1 MRVDAF
7 FAERRTLPNAETVL
21 LINDRKTET
30 LERDALL
37 DQRVRADDDLE
48 LARCEV
54 GEDLLAGR
62 AGDARGE
69 QRVTR
74 TTREK
79 NRERTMMLLRQQLRR
94 RHERRLRTGGH
105 RDARGQRRDHG
116 LARSHVALEQARHRH
131 AFAEVLADLVER
143 TALARGQR
151 ER

>member
-7 FAERRTLPNAETVL
+7 FAERRALPNAETVL

-48 LARCEV
+48 LARREAR
-54 GEDLLAGR
+54 EDLLTGR

-74 TTREK
+74 AIGEED
-79 NRERTMMLLRQQLRR
+79 RERTMMLLRQQLSR
-94 RHERRLRTGGH
+94 RHERRLRAGRH
-105 RDARGQRRDHG
+105 RDARGQRCDHG
-116 LARSHVALEQARHRH
+116 LARSHVALE
-131 AFAEVLADLVER
+131 
-143 TALARGQR
+143 
-151 ER
+151 